1 MVETISPV
9 VHGGR
14 ARWLGTLAL
23 HTIGATGTAA
33 LFGAILGSIGQS
45 AGRTVA
51 ASGAARPRDDL
62 GGVRVR
68 RPDTVPRAGPATPP
82 TGAGLVADVLRP
94 VVRRSVVRR
103 RSRDRIPDVRV
114 VRHARGGRLRRG
126 GERTP
131 RGGSARHGAV
141 RAGARSLG
149 DRLVAIDRPG
159 AEPGARRPPGRRPR
173 RASAHRERARA
184 RLDRRSRPP
193 WHRSGSARGRGGAS
207 RPRRSPR
214 CSCGRRRPRSWVPV
228 DGAVR

>member
-23 HTIGATGTAA
+23 HTLGATGTAA
-33 LFGAILGSIGQS
+33 LFGAILGWIGQV

-62 GGVRVR
+62 GGVRAR

-82 TGAGLVADVLRP
+82 AGAGLVADVLRP
-94 VVRRSVVRR
+94 VVRGVVVRR
-103 RSRDRIPDVRV
+103 RSRDRVPDVRV

-141 RAGARSLG
+141 RAGARAVG

-159 AEPGARRPPGRRPR
+159 AEPGARRPLGRRRR
-173 RASAHRERARA
+173 RASAHRERRRA
-184 RLDRRSRPP
+184 RRDRDRGRRGIGPGRRRVVGDASRPP
-193 WHRSGSARGRGGAS
+193 
-207 RPRRSPR
+207 RSPR
-214 CSCGRRRPRSWVPV
+214 CSCGRRRPRWWVPA
-228 DGAVR
+228 DGAAR

>member
-33 LFGAILGSIGQS
+33 LFGATLGWIGQ
-45 AGRTVA
+45 ALGAPWQRP
-51 ASGAARPRDDL
+51 GAARPRDDL
-62 GGVRVR
+62 GRLRDR
-68 RPDTVPRAGPATPP
+68 RPDTVPRAGSATPP
-82 TGAGLVADVLRP
+82 AGAGLVADLLRP
-94 VVRRSVVRR
+94 VVRGSVVRR
-103 RSRDRIPDVRV
+103 RSRDRVPDVRV

-131 RGGSARHGAV
+131 RGGRARHGAV

-159 AEPGARRPPGRRPR
+159 AEPGARRPLGRRRR
-173 RASAHRERARA
+173 RASAHRERRRA
-184 RLDRRSRPP
+184 RRDRDRGRR
-193 WHRSGSARGRGGAS
+193 WHRSGSAPGRGGAS

-214 CSCGRRRPRSWVPV
+214 CSCGRRRPRWWVPA
-228 DGAVR
+228 DGAGR